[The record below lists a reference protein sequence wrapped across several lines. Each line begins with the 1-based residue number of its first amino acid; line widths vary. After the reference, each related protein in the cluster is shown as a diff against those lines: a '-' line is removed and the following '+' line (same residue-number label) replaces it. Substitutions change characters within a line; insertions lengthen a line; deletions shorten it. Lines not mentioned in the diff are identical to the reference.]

1 MRLDFSVMKKSKRS
15 SLSFYFFTLLPFYFY
30 IIRIVLLQSGR
41 AEQIGRRTSKLMRHY
56 WNLLCKSLTK

>member
-41 AEQIGRRTSKLMRHY
+41 AEQPSLPDTIRRIRQ
-56 WNLLCKSLTK
+56 